1 MRPTYIIMFLIIITF
16 KSFNV

>member
-1 MRPTYIIMFLIIITF
+1 MFLIIITF